1 MYTSTIQP
9 SFLVL
14 GTGYLAG
21 ANRISPRQPGSVGDV
36 GGGGLRECWAYFD
49 GGLWKTYG
57 VLDVLRE
64 DDTNELRKS
73 RGAFFTPAP
82 VSDFVTAWALVDGT
96 ERVLEPSCGEA
107 SFLLSTGRISA
118 DRGVPAPHMT
128 GVELYDTSARFARI
142 LLAEAGLEAEI
153 KVGDF
158 FDLSPTSD
166 FDAVVGNPPYVRYQ
180 EHAGE
185 LRGKSRAA
193 AAAGGVQLSELAS
206 SWAAF
211 VVHASG
217 FLRDGGRLG
226 LVLPAELLSVNYA
239 SPIRKFLLDS
249 FNKVELVLFSERVF
263 PSVQEEVVLLLAE
276 GFRQG
281 PTDRFTLFQAESV
294 DDLLTMDQPSTW
306 VPAAAG
312 EKWTGSM
319 VGSNA
324 RQIYESVLSGPHFS
338 VLQHWGE
345 TSLGAVT
352 GNNAYFTATWQEA
365 KERGFSRSDLVRI
378 SPPGSRHL
386 RGLELSARQLRQLS
400 EEGKA
405 TYLFRPTGNP
415 SAAGRAYI
423 EEGEHSDVHR
433 AYKCR
438 VRKPWWRVPLVAV
451 PDLFLT
457 YMNADTPRL
466 TTNNAAVH
474 HLNSV
479 HGVYLSLEHRELG
492 RELLPL
498 ASINTLTILGAETV
512 GRAYG
517 GGMLKVEPGE
527 ADLLP
532 MPSPGLVSKLSEE
545 LRAIRSKVE
554 TALRNGEMS
563 KAAEFVDDVVLR
575 RGLGMSEEQIH
586 DLRNA
591 RESLHSRRKARSKSA
606 ARG

>member
-1 MYTSTIQP
+1 M
-9 SFLVL
+9 
-14 GTGYLAG
+14 
-21 ANRISPRQPGSVGDV
+21 
-36 GGGGLRECWAYFD
+36 
-49 GGLWKTYG
+49 
-57 VLDVLRE
+57 LDVLRE
-64 DDTNELRKS
+64 DDTSELRKS
-73 RGAFFTPAP
+73 RGAFFTPTP
-82 VSDFVTAWALVDGT
+82 VSDFISAWALAGGT

-107 SFLLSTGRISA
+107 SFLISA
-118 DRGVPAPHMT
+118 GIQARRRGLTAPHMT

-142 LLAEAGLEAEI
+142 LLAEAGLDVEI
-153 KVGDF
+153 QVGDF
-158 FDLSPTSD
+158 FELAPTAD
-166 FDAVVGNPPYVRYQ
+166 YDAVIGNPPYIRYH
-180 EHAGE
+180 EHAGAS
-185 LRGKSRAA
+185 RGKSRAA
-193 AAAGGVQLSELAS
+193 AAAGGVNLSELAS

-211 VVHASG
+211 VVHASH
-217 FLRDGGRLG
+217 FLREGGRLG

-249 FNKVELVLFSERVF
+249 FHKVELVLFGERVF

-281 PTDRFTLFQAESV
+281 PTDRFTLFQAATV
-294 DDLLTMDQPSTW
+294 DDLPSMDEPSVW

-312 EKWTGSM
+312 EKWTASM
-319 VGSNA
+319 VGTSA
-324 RQIYESVLSGPHFS
+324 RQIYESVVNGPDFS

-352 GNNAYFTATWQEA
+352 GNNSYFTTTWQEA
-365 KERGFSRSDLVRI
+365 KERGFTSSDLVRI

-386 RGLELSARQLRQLS
+386 RGLELSSRQLRQLG
-400 EEGKA
+400 EEGKP
-405 TYLFRPTGNP
+405 TYLFRPAGNP
-415 SAAGRAYI
+415 SVAGEAFI
-423 EEGEHSDVHR
+423 AEGERTGVHH

-466 TTNNAAVH
+466 TTNNAGVH

-479 HGVYLSLEHRELG
+479 HGVYLALENRELG

-498 ASINTLTILGAETV
+498 ASINTLTVLGAETV

-527 ADLLP
+527 ADHLP
-532 MPSPGLVSKLSEE
+532 MPSPTLITTHAEE
-545 LRAIRSKVE
+545 LRGIRAKVE
-554 TALRNGEMS
+554 SALRNGDLSNATEL
-563 KAAEFVDDVVLR
+563 VDNVVLR
-575 RGLGMSEEQIH
+575 LGLELTDQQIH

-591 RESLHSRRKARSKSA
+591 REALLSRRKARSKA
-606 ARG
+606 AVRG